1 MRSAVRT
8 VVGVAGRAPWSAG
21 CGSPA
26 LRVRARRRPARTA
39 GSGQVGSRPS
49 VARLAD
55 LERRVGVLVLAGPL
69 AASGPR
75 VAGSWSAGSWRSG
88 AGPGVDGSGVGG
100 LGCSWGA
107 GGSRD
112 AGSSWGSWGAGAASG
127 RSGGVAGGVGACPA
141 AGRVVGRGRVAGPAG
156 AWRTGAGRAG
166 TRDAGAWPVGAWP
179 ADPLAEARV
188 AGVGGPYARVSG
200 ARVAGP
206 GVAGPGVARARIPG
220 ARRTEPRVAGSR
232 PVRSWPA
239 GSWRSGAG
247 PGVDGSG
254 VDGSGV
260 DGSGAGG
267 LGCSWGAGGSRDA
280 GSSWGSWGSWGAG
293 AASGRSGGVARGV
306 GACPAA
312 GRVVGRGRVAGPAG
326 AGRAGTRDAGAW
338 PVGAWPA
345 DPLAEARVAG
355 VGGPYARVSGAR
367 VAGPRVA
374 GPRVAGPGVAGPGV
388 ARARIP
394 GARRT
399 EPRVAGSRPVRSW
412 PAGSW
417 RPEARPRVGGTWGAR
432 AGTGRHVAWCA
443 GIPAGRAGH
452 AAGITRGVGAE
463 LATGRVVRRRRSGCP
478 VGPGSLPWITSAWIT
493 SAWITSAWITRARIA
508 DSRIARAGICA
519 AGVCASRACVARV
532 RAAGVR
538 VPGIGVPGIGR
549 PGVSHP
555 RAVGSG
561 AGVSWCP
568 GAGVGGS
575 RLAGTDSG
583 IDSPR
588 IARRAGSA
596 VPPAGGARDSG
607 SGFQPGMPLV
617 TSRLIVAATPAVEPL
632 RPGRAAAASR
642 QVRVGAGAE
651 APGIVVAM
659 RGWSLIRGDPSRHPG
674 GRQPL
679 IRLRSRTARIGRTAV
694 GGRPE
699 LVPRLSVVTVLIA
712 VHRPVWLA
720 RAVRS
725 APTVLVP
732 GIGTAALRVAGV
744 GVGHSGPIPRSGPVH
759 WRSSP
764 GRAEA

>member
-112 AGSSWGSWGAGAASG
+112 AGSSWGSWGSWGAGAASG
-127 RSGGVAGGVGACPA
+127 RSGGVARGVGACPA

-200 ARVAGP
+200 ARG
-206 GVAGPGVARARIPG
+206 
-220 ARRTEPRVAGSR
+220 
-232 PVRSWPA
+232 
-239 GSWRSGAG
+239 
-247 PGVDGSG
+247 
-254 VDGSGV
+254 
-260 DGSGAGG
+260 
-267 LGCSWGAGGSRDA
+267 
-280 GSSWGSWGSWGAG
+280 
-293 AASGRSGGVARGV
+293 
-306 GACPAA
+306 
-312 GRVVGRGRVAGPAG
+312 
-326 AGRAGTRDAGAW
+326 
-338 PVGAWPA
+338 
-345 DPLAEARVAG
+345 
-355 VGGPYARVSGAR
+355 
-367 VAGPRVA
+367 
-374 GPRVAGPGVAGPGV
+374 AGPGV

-478 VGPGSLPWITSAWIT
+478 VGPGSLPWIT

>member
-88 AGPGVDGSGVGG
+88 AGPGVDGSGVDGSGAGG

-200 ARVAGP
+200 A
-206 GVAGPGVARARIPG
+206 
-220 ARRTEPRVAGSR
+220 
-232 PVRSWPA
+232 
-239 GSWRSGAG
+239 
-247 PGVDGSG
+247 
-254 VDGSGV
+254 
-260 DGSGAGG
+260 
-267 LGCSWGAGGSRDA
+267 
-280 GSSWGSWGSWGAG
+280 
-293 AASGRSGGVARGV
+293 
-306 GACPAA
+306 
-312 GRVVGRGRVAGPAG
+312 
-326 AGRAGTRDAGAW
+326 
-338 PVGAWPA
+338 
-345 DPLAEARVAG
+345 
-355 VGGPYARVSGAR
+355 
-367 VAGPRVA
+367 
-374 GPRVAGPGVAGPGV
+374 RVAGPGVAGPGV

>member
-26 LRVRARRRPARTA
+26 SRVRARRRPARTA

-69 AASGPR
+69 AASGPG
-75 VAGSWSAGSWRSG
+75 VAGSWPAGSWRSG
-88 AGPGVDGSGVGG
+88 AGPGVDGSGVDGSGVDGSGVGGSGVGG
-100 LGCSWGA
+100 LGCSRGA

-166 TRDAGAWPVGAWP
+166 TWDAGAWPVGAWP

-188 AGVGGPYARVSG
+188 AGVGGPYARVAG

-206 GVAGPGVARARIPG
+206 GVAG
-220 ARRTEPRVAGSR
+220 ARRA
-232 PVRSWPA
+232 
-239 GSWRSGAG
+239 
-247 PGVDGSG
+247 
-254 VDGSGV
+254 
-260 DGSGAGG
+260 
-267 LGCSWGAGGSRDA
+267 
-280 GSSWGSWGSWGAG
+280 
-293 AASGRSGGVARGV
+293 
-306 GACPAA
+306 
-312 GRVVGRGRVAGPAG
+312 
-326 AGRAGTRDAGAW
+326 
-338 PVGAWPA
+338 
-345 DPLAEARVAG
+345 
-355 VGGPYARVSGAR
+355 
-367 VAGPRVA
+367 
-374 GPRVAGPGVAGPGV
+374 
-388 ARARIP
+388 
-394 GARRT
+394 

-417 RPEARPRVGGTWGAR
+417 RPGARPRVGGTWGAR

-493 SAWITSAWITRARIA
+493 RARIA

-519 AGVCASRACVARV
+519 AGVCASRACAARV
-532 RAAGVR
+532 RVPGVR
-538 VPGIGVPGIGR
+538 VPGIGVPGIGVPGIGR

-575 RLAGTDSG
+575 RLAGTGSG

-596 VPPAGGARDSG
+596 VPPAGGARDAG

-617 TSRLIVAATPAVEPL
+617 TSRLIVAAPPAVEPL

-674 GRQPL
+674 GRQSL

-725 APTVLVP
+725 VPTVLVP